1 MMNIKKLFLIVVAL
15 VSIFL
20 VVIGILNFPVLVG
33 HMLLPQTTTINLV
46 EITSSS
52 IDLEN
57 RTITS
62 ISEDD
67 FMKYPELGELF
78 HNITPIG
85 DENFGERDTK
95 IVNFISVSERKASE
109 MRKEHSSKTFY
120 WKGGYYG
127 ILIQQP

>member
-1 MMNIKKLFLIVVAL
+1 MKKIKKILIIIAVAL

-20 VVIGILNFPVLVG
+20 VFTGILNYYAYFGQGNP
-33 HMLLPQTTTINLV
+33 IELV
-46 EITSSS
+46 EIKSSA

-57 RTITS
+57 QTITY

-67 FMKYPELGELF
+67 FKKYPELGELF
-78 HNITPIG
+78 HNVTPIG
-85 DENFGERDTK
+85 DENFGVRETK
-95 IVNFISVSERKASE
+95 SVNSITVSERKASE

>member
-1 MMNIKKLFLIVVAL
+1 MGNRNKFFLILVAF
-15 VSIFL
+15 VMVFICIFYY
-20 VVIGILNFPVLVG
+20 PVL
-33 HMLLPQTTTINLV
+33 LCPILPQTTTINLV
-46 EITSSS
+46 EIRSSS
-52 IDLEN
+52 IDFEN

-67 FMKYPELGELF
+67 FKKYPELGELF

-85 DENFGERDTK
+85 DGNFGERDTK
-95 IVNFISVSERKASE
+95 IVNSLSVSERKASE